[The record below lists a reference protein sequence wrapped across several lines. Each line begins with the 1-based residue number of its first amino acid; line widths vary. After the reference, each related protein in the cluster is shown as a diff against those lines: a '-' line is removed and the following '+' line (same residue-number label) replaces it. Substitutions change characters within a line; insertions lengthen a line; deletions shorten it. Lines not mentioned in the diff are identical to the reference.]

1 MPRKRAKG
9 KKMIGLYLSVPER
22 ETLGKVVA
30 KRKITITDLVKEAI
44 AENSKRHGIKEKSN
58 DK

>member
-9 KKMIGLYLSVPER
+9 KKMIGLYLSAPER
-22 ETLGKVVA
+22 ETLEKVIA
-30 KRKITITDLVKEAI
+30 KRNITITDLVKEAI